1 MNLALQIARRYLF
14 AKKSHKAINII
25 SAISAMGVIVGT
37 MAIVAVLSVFNG
49 FDHLIEHLFS
59 SFDPDLKIEC
69 VQGKVFNVKTP
80 EWNAVRRLPGIAYFD
95 PVVEDNAMLRYKD
108 RQMPAT
114 IKGVGSNFQKMTSID
129 TLLTDGSFTLYDG
142 AFQNGV
148 MGVGLA
154 GALGTVA
161 KALDPVVIYVPK
173 RTGQINLINPESS
186 FNQATVFVS
195 GTFSMKQAVYDDNYF
210 IISLPLARMLFS
222 YSDSCAT
229 AVELK
234 LQPHVYIGETQS
246 EIKKLLGPSFKVL
259 NRFEQQGDYFRIMKI
274 EKWMTYLIL
283 SFILLIAV
291 FNIIGSLTMLIIDKK
306 DDIQTLRNLG
316 ADNRLIQK
324 IFLLEG
330 WLISVIGAFVGVVLG
345 TLLSF
350 GQEHFGWIKL
360 QGSGFIIQSYPV
372 VVQWTDVLLVFVTVL
387 VMGFLA
393 VLYPVYYLNKQY
405 LKEGNGKQDKT
416 INK

>member
-1 MNLALQIARRYLF
+1 MNLSLRIARRYLF
-14 AKKSHKAINII
+14 AKKSHKAINVI
-25 SAISAMGVIVGT
+25 SAISAAGVIVGT

-49 FDHLIEHLFS
+49 FEHLIEHLFS
-59 SFDPDLKIEC
+59 AFDPDLKIEC
-69 VQGKVFNVKTP
+69 VQGKVFNVKSAT
-80 EWNAVRRLPGIAYFD
+80 WNDVRHLPGIAYFD
-95 PVVEDNAMLRYKD
+95 EVVQDNAMLRYKD

-114 IKGVGSNFQKMTSID
+114 VKGVGSNFEKMTLID

-173 RTGQINLINPESS
+173 RTEQINLVNPESS
-186 FNQATVFVS
+186 FNQAVVFVS
-195 GTFSMKQAVYDDNYF
+195 GTFAVKQAVYDDNYF
-210 IISLPLARMLFS
+210 IVSLELARKLFS
-222 YSDSCAT
+222 YNDSSAT
-229 AVELK
+229 SV
-234 LQPHVYIGETQS
+234 
-246 EIKKLLGPSFKVL
+246 EIKLKPYVSVEKAQTSIENILGPSYRVL

-274 EKWMTYLIL
+274 EKWITYLIL

-306 DDIQTLRNLG
+306 DDILTLRNLG
-316 ADNRLIQK
+316 ADNALIQR

-330 WLISVIGAFVGVVLG
+330 WLISVIGAFVGVIFG
-345 TLLSF
+345 TMLSF
-350 GQEHFGWIKL
+350 GQEYFGWLKL

-372 VVQWTDVLLVFVTVL
+372 FVQWTDVLLVFATVL
-387 VMGFLA
+387 VMGFFA
-393 VLYPVYYLNKQY
+393 ALYPVYYLKKDL
-405 LKEGNGKQDKT
+405 LKKK
-416 INK
+416 

>member
-1 MNLALQIARRYLF
+1 MNLSLRIARRYLF
-14 AKKSHKAINII
+14 AKKSHKAINVISVI
-25 SAISAMGVIVGT
+25 SATGVIVGT

-49 FDHLIEHLFS
+49 FEHLIEHLFS
-59 SFDPDLKIEC
+59 AFDPDLKIEC
-69 VQGKVFNVKTP
+69 VQGKVFNAKTTA
-80 EWNAVRRLPGIAYFD
+80 WNDVRRLPGIAYFD
-95 PVVEDNAMLRYKD
+95 EVVQDNAMLRYKD

-114 IKGVGSNFQKMTSID
+114 VKGVGGNFEKMTLID

-173 RTGQINLINPESS
+173 RTEQINLVNPESS
-186 FNQATVFVS
+186 FNQAVVFVS
-195 GTFSMKQAVYDDNYF
+195 GTFAVKQAVYDDNYF
-210 IISLPLARMLFS
+210 IVSVGLARKLFS
-222 YSDSCAT
+222 YNDSSAT
-229 AVELK
+229 SV
-234 LQPHVYIGETQS
+234 
-246 EIKKLLGPSFKVL
+246 EIKLKPYVSVEKAQTSIEHILGLSYRVL

-274 EKWMTYLIL
+274 EKWITYLIL

-306 DDIQTLRNLG
+306 DDILTLRNLG
-316 ADNRLIQK
+316 ADNALIQR

-330 WLISVIGAFVGVVLG
+330 WLISVIGAFVGVILG

-350 GQEHFGWIKL
+350 GQEYFGWLKL

-372 VVQWTDVLLVFVTVL
+372 FVQWTDVLLVFATVL

-393 VLYPVYYLNKQY
+393 ALYPVYYLKKDLLKKQNK
-405 LKEGNGKQDKT
+405 
-416 INK
+416 

>member
-1 MNLALQIARRYLF
+1 MNLSLRIARRYLF
-14 AKKSHKAINII
+14 AKKSHKAINVI

-49 FDHLIEHLFS
+49 FEHLIEHLFS
-59 SFDPDLKIEC
+59 AFDPDLKIEC
-69 VQGKVFNVKTP
+69 VHGKVFNAKTAA
-80 EWNAVRRLPGIAYFD
+80 WNDVRGLPGIAYFD
-95 PVVEDNAMLRYKD
+95 EVVQDNAMLRYKD

-114 IKGVGSNFQKMTSID
+114 IKGVGPNFVKMTLID
-129 TLLTDGSFTLYDG
+129 SLLTDGSFTLYDG

-173 RTGQINLINPESS
+173 RTGQINLVNPESS
-186 FNQATVFVS
+186 FNQAVVFVS
-195 GTFSMKQAVYDDNYF
+195 GTFAVKQAIYDDNYF
-210 IISLPLARMLFS
+210 IVSVGLARQLFS
-222 YSDSCAT
+222 YNDSSAT
-229 AVELK
+229 SV
-234 LQPHVYIGETQS
+234 
-246 EIKKLLGPSFKVL
+246 EIKLKPNVSVEKSQASIEHILGPSFRVL

-274 EKWMTYLIL
+274 EKWITYLIL

-306 DDIQTLRNLG
+306 EDIQTLRNLG
-316 ADNRLIQK
+316 ADNALIQRV
-324 IFLLEG
+324 FLLEG
-330 WLISVIGAFVGVVLG
+330 WLISVVGAVLGVALG

-350 GQEHFGWIKL
+350 GQEYFGWLKL

-372 VVQWTDVLLVFVTVL
+372 YVQWTDVLLVFFTVL

-393 VLYPVYYLNKQY
+393 ALYPVFYLRKELLKQE
-405 LKEGNGKQDKT
+405 KK
-416 INK
+416 